1 MLHLTV
7 CFLILLIFCYT
18 VFRSNICCNFYIKL
32 FLDCLDFGNNKK
44 AVSEAEKVIKKH
56 DLMAAKVN
64 NFIYSI
70 YKLTI

>member
-1 MLHLTV
+1 ML
-7 CFLILLIFCYT
+7 CYVGFQY
-18 VFRSNICCNFYIKL
+18 VFKKKF

-64 NFIYSI
+64 NLFYTYQGWLNLS
-70 YKLTI
+70 